1 MVSEDLLNRPA
12 CLWLG
17 PASPPRLGVPVMGN
31 PGSFCH
37 LWLFIL
43 RPEPTANNGQ
53 MTGILAFEK

>member
-17 PASPPRLGVPVMGN
+17 PASPPGLGVLVTGN
-31 PGSFCH
+31 PGSFYH

-43 RPEPTANNGQ
+43 RPEPAANNGQ